1 MNVDHGPWDP
11 LPLAEAVDL
20 FRKAPFRWWVS
31 GGHALEL
38 HVGRSWRSHD
48 DTDISF
54 CRDDARH
61 LPEILAGW
69 DLHVA
74 AGGVLAGWQ
83 GAALA
88 ADLHQNN
95 LWGRPAVDSP
105 WRLDLTVSGG
115 DHHDWVFRR
124 DPAIRVPWNRAV
136 LHSPT
141 GVPYLAPEL
150 QLLFKSRD
158 RRPKDDADADAVVP
172 HLDSDRLTFLMAVL
186 GCDHPWFRAD
196 R

>member
-61 LPEILAGW
+61 LPEILAGAV
-69 DLHVA
+69 LTLVKKQPSPA
-74 AGGVLAGWQ
+74 MANGAGIA
-83 GAALA
+83 GAAM
-88 ADLHQNN
+88 
-95 LWGRPAVDSP
+95 
-105 WRLDLTVSGG
+105 
-115 DHHDWVFRR
+115 
-124 DPAIRVPWNRAV
+124 I
-136 LHSPT
+136 
-141 GVPYLAPEL
+141 
-150 QLLFKSRD
+150 LLGF
-158 RRPKDDADADAVVP
+158 AVVP
-172 HLDSDRLTFLMAVL
+172 QEGFPGAWTLLPLSAPV
-186 GCDHPWFRAD
+186 
-196 R
+196 